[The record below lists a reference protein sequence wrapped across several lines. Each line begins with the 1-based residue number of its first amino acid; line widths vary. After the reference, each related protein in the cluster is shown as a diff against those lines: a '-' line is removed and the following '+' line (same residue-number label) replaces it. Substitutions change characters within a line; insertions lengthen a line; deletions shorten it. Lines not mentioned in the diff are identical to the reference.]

1 MRSFTT
7 SLAYFQTIL
16 LINGSVN
23 TSAFVVL
30 PSRSISTRLHAG
42 SAPTGAEL
50 LKKTID
56 DAAASASS
64 ISATKPSGGD
74 APTFFSYVSEKKEAS
89 DLMGKLADAVD
100 RKDLYGIKGDTPTLA
115 DFFSGNENIQQLG
128 SVSKQNAAAIK
139 ESLTK
144 VSPALE
150 NTLGSFSKYFAG
162 LGDSFSQ
169 LKSSSSNGAGVDIAS
184 NFNAFWDSL
193 QITENGAVYVAGL
206 AVFVA
211 GLNNRAKGKEVAEA
225 QAKAIEAADAAELA
239 AKGASLTKQLA
250 ENACAEASKKAE
262 QLLAEKKAIELEVS
276 KLKLES
282 AKAIETAD
290 KSTKDATSAKEKSRA
305 LDIEATKKMS
315 EVKIDKEMMEAT
327 ISKLKLES
335 TVAKEAAEIA
345 TKEASIAKEMAEKTN
360 SEVSS
365 KAKGLEAG
373 KRASELE
380 VSKLKLEVA
389 KTKEE
394 ASIAKEMTEKTNA
407 EVSSKAKGLEAEK
420 ELLKAEVSKLKA
432 EITRAEETSQNAAAR
447 ETSIMEEMTE
457 SIDAKVRDKVKAL
470 EAEKNMMKA
479 EITKLQAGTTEL
491 KRVVELLTVT
501 AKEKIATS
509 TAPAKTAA
517 ELLTE
522 ETNKDTKFVVE
533 TSAGSEDNP
542 WGLLKESTLKGR
554 NKSQLAAYL
563 EERNIDVNGMK
574 KADLVNKILN
584 L

>member
-64 ISATKPSGGD
+64 ISATKPSGG
-74 APTFFSYVSEKKEAS
+74 
-89 DLMGKLADAVD
+89 
-100 RKDLYGIKGDTPTLA
+100 
-115 DFFSGNENIQQLG
+115 
-128 SVSKQNAAAIK
+128 
-139 ESLTK
+139 
-144 VSPALE
+144 
-150 NTLGSFSKYFAG
+150 
-162 LGDSFSQ
+162 
-169 LKSSSSNGAGVDIAS
+169 NGAGVDIAS

-262 QLLAEKKAIELEVS
+262 QLLVEKKAIEVEVS

-305 LDIEATKKMS
+305 LDIEATKKD
-315 EVKIDKEMMEAT
+315 E
-327 ISKLKLES
+327 
-335 TVAKEAAEIA
+335 
-345 TKEASIAKEMAEKTN
+345 
-360 SEVSS
+360 
-365 KAKGLEAG
+365 
-373 KRASELE
+373 
-380 VSKLKLEVA
+380 
-389 KTKEE
+389 
-394 ASIAKEMTEKTNA
+394 
-407 EVSSKAKGLEAEK
+407 
-420 ELLKAEVSKLKA
+420 
-432 EITRAEETSQNAAAR
+432 
-447 ETSIMEEMTE
+447 
-457 SIDAKVRDKVKAL
+457 
-470 EAEKNMMKA
+470 
-479 EITKLQAGTTEL
+479 
-491 KRVVELLTVT
+491 
-501 AKEKIATS
+501 
-509 TAPAKTAA
+509 
-517 ELLTE
+517 
-522 ETNKDTKFVVE
+522 
-533 TSAGSEDNP
+533 
-542 WGLLKESTLKGR
+542 
-554 NKSQLAAYL
+554 
-563 EERNIDVNGMK
+563 
-574 KADLVNKILN
+574 
-584 L
+584 